1 MGEFS
6 GVRGKLRWVRQLMAM
21 DRVAIT
27 LHGDADAWSVYRDV
41 TQRHPKLRVRMGGL
55 GASLV
60 RLTAWDGG
68 YLEGASFADARR
80 KVRRAE
86 KAGYTVR
93 PIRASAYRDEILDI
107 HRSATSRQG
116 APMLA
121 YTQTEEGVAAMV
133 GDRRGNGVFDPDGHL
148 RGYMLWIDAGELI
161 MLRGLMGHAEVLRH
175 GIMYHLFC
183 QTIRQ
188 AIEAADGGSG
198 AKWLQYTFHHRHG
211 DGMRRFKHEV
221 GFRPY
226 IVTWSWSGHRP
237 GEA

>member
-6 GVRGKLRWVRQLMAM
+6 GVKGKLRWVRQLMAM

-27 LHGDADAWSVYRDV
+27 LHGDVDAWSVYRDV
-41 TQRHPKLRVRMGGL
+41 THRHPKLKIRMGGL

-60 RLTAWDGG
+60 RLTGWRGG
-68 YLEGASFADARR
+68 YLTGAAFADARR
-80 KVRRAE
+80 KARRAE

-93 PIRASAYRDEILDI
+93 RIRASAYRDEILEI
-107 HRSATSRQG
+107 HRSAPRRQG

-121 YTQTEEGVAAMV
+121 YTQTEEGVTAMV
-133 GDRRGNGVFDPDGHL
+133 GDRVGNGVFDRDGQL

-161 MLRGLMGHAEVLRH
+161 MLRGLMGHAEFLRD
-175 GIMYHLFC
+175 GIMYLLFC
-183 QTIRQ
+183 ETIRQ
-188 AIEAADGGSG
+188 AIEAADAGSG
-198 AKWLQYTFHHRHG
+198 AKWLQYTFHHRQG

-226 IVTWSWSGHRP
+226 NVAWRWDGPRP
-237 GEA
+237 GKA